1 VQHLD
6 DHGPSF
12 IRVGVLSGYAGS
24 SSAGLELFV
33 IVFGVFAVISLWLY
47 RSRIGHVLDPK
58 TIVMVKQHRP
68 SFSSDDYFDP
78 RSSAGSDRHHDLRTG
93 MQVFINIV

>member
-1 VQHLD
+1 MAP
-6 DHGPSF
+6 PSF
-12 IRVGVLSGYAGS
+12 RLVILSGYKGS
-24 SSAGLELFV
+24 SSTGLELFV

-78 RSSAGSDRHHDLRTG
+78 RSSAESDRHHDLRSS
-93 MQVFINIV
+93 MQAFINIV